1 MHNFCWPLTV
11 LPRGTLQHEHL
22 EEWNNSLEG
31 YAAAVAVAEQ
41 VDQPAPISLLH
52 CFISSPSC
60 PPRTGR
66 LFPLHPIADSPRPTD
81 ARPSPPDHNRA
92 APGPPRRQPADPR
105 EGARPALDGWADTDR
120 TAPADR
126 PPLLQRAVGE
136 SWAPFQQLAAHG
148 LERRDNGI
156 VIHGALIGASGSCR
170 CTSGELVA
178 GRRRVA
184 TPVGGEAAV
193 QKRAGQRGVAGPA

>member
-66 LFPLHPIADSPRPTD
+66 LFPLRPIADKSASDRRSAQPTRSQPCCTGPTAPPAGRSAGGCPTGLGRLGRHRP
-81 ARPSPPDHNRA
+81 HG
-92 APGPPRRQPADPR
+92 PG
-105 EGARPALDGWADTDR
+105 RPA
-120 TAPADR
+120 TAP
-126 PPLLQRAVGE
+126 PEG
-136 SWAPFQQLAAHG
+136 
-148 LERRDNGI
+148 
-156 VIHGALIGASGSCR
+156 CR
-170 CTSGELVA
+170 
-178 GRRRVA
+178 
-184 TPVGGEAAV
+184 
-193 QKRAGQRGVAGPA
+193 